1 MYGLMSNLIHPCI
14 TSLEMIDMRVFV
26 YFNLHKKCFSIKA
39 LEGDR
44 KGRVVAH
51 SNTVLLES
59 CKFKVSEAG
68 RQRVLREKRKNV
80 HAGVTGV
87 WINGDRVES
96 HYEFL
101 SMVGRQVTYNPYK
114 YDSFVIKAT
123 EQSVDRADVVGMKVF
138 ADAEGTKRGA
148 IYMRDFK

>member
-1 MYGLMSNLIHPCI
+1 
-14 TSLEMIDMRVFV
+14 MRVFV

-51 SNTVLLES
+51 SDTVLLEG
-59 CKFKVSEAG
+59 CKLMVSEAG

-87 WINGDRVES
+87 WINADRAES
-96 HYEFL
+96 HFEFL

-114 YDSFVIKAT
+114 YSSFVIKAT
-123 EQSVDRADVVGMKVF
+123 EQSVDKADVVAMKVF
-138 ADAEGTKRGA
+138 ADAEGIKRGA

>member
-1 MYGLMSNLIHPCI
+1 
-14 TSLEMIDMRVFV
+14 MRVFV
-26 YFNLHKKCFSIKA
+26 YFNLHRKCFSIKA

-51 SNTVLLES
+51 STTVLLEG

-80 HAGVTGV
+80 HAGVTGT
-87 WINGDRVES
+87 WINADRVES
-96 HYEFL
+96 CYEFL
-101 SMVGRQVTYNPYK
+101 SMVGRQVSYNPYK

-123 EQSVDRADVVGMKVF
+123 EQSVDKADVVGMKVF

>member
-1 MYGLMSNLIHPCI
+1 
-14 TSLEMIDMRVFV
+14 MRVFV

-51 SNTVLLES
+51 SETVLLEG

-68 RQRVLREKRKNV
+68 RQRVLREKKKNV

-87 WINGDRVES
+87 WINAEDRIES
-96 HYEFL
+96 HFNFL
-101 SMVGRQVTYNPYK
+101 TMVGRQVTYNPYK
-114 YDSFVIKAT
+114 YASFVVKAT
-123 EQSVDRADVVGMKVF
+123 EQPIGLADVVAMKAMTT
-138 ADAEGTKRGA
+138 ADGVKRGV
-148 IYMRDFK
+148 IYTRNLS

>member
-1 MYGLMSNLIHPCI
+1 
-14 TSLEMIDMRVFV
+14 MRVFV

-51 SNTVLLES
+51 SDTVVLEGCKLL
-59 CKFKVSEAG
+59 VSEAG

-114 YDSFVIKAT
+114 YSSFIIKAT
-123 EQSVDRADVVGMKVF
+123 EQSVDKADVVAMKVF

>member
-1 MYGLMSNLIHPCI
+1 
-14 TSLEMIDMRVFV
+14 MRVFV

-51 SNTVLLES
+51 STTVLLEG

-80 HAGVTGV
+80 HAGVTGT
-87 WINGDRVES
+87 WINADRVES
-96 HYEFL
+96 CYEFL
-101 SMVGRQVTYNPYK
+101 SMVGRQVSYNPYK
-114 YDSFVIKAT
+114 YDSFIIKAT
-123 EQSVDRADVVGMKVF
+123 EQTVDRADVVGMKVF

-148 IYMRDFK
+148 IYMRNFL

>member
-1 MYGLMSNLIHPCI
+1 
-14 TSLEMIDMRVFV
+14 
-26 YFNLHKKCFSIKA
+26 
-39 LEGDR
+39 
-44 KGRVVAH
+44 
-51 SNTVLLES
+51 VLLEG

-80 HAGVTGV
+80 HAGVTGT

-123 EQSVDRADVVGMKVF
+123 EQSVDKADVVGMKVF
-138 ADAEGTKRGA
+138 ADAEGIKRGA

>member
-1 MYGLMSNLIHPCI
+1 
-14 TSLEMIDMRVFV
+14 MRVFV
-26 YFNLHKKCFSIKA
+26 YFNLHRKCFSIKA

-51 SNTVLLES
+51 SSTVLLEG

-80 HAGVTGV
+80 HAGVTGT
-87 WINGDRVES
+87 WINADRVES
-96 HYEFL
+96 CYEFL
-101 SMVGRQVTYNPYK
+101 SMVGRQVSYNPYK
-114 YDSFVIKAT
+114 YSSFVIKAT
-123 EQSVDRADVVGMKVF
+123 EQTVDKADVVGMKVF

-148 IYMRDFK
+148 IYMRNF

>member
-1 MYGLMSNLIHPCI
+1 
-14 TSLEMIDMRVFV
+14 MRVFV

-80 HAGVTGV
+80 HAGVTGT
-87 WINGDRVES
+87 WINADRVES
-96 HYEFL
+96 CYEFL
-101 SMVGRQVTYNPYK
+101 SMVGRQVSYNPYK
-114 YDSFVIKAT
+114 YSSFVIKAT
-123 EQSVDRADVVGMKVF
+123 EQTVDKADVVGMKVF

-148 IYMRDFK
+148 IYMRNL

>member
-1 MYGLMSNLIHPCI
+1 
-14 TSLEMIDMRVFV
+14 MRVFV

-44 KGRVVAH
+44 KGRVIAH
-51 SNTVLLES
+51 SNTVLLEG
-59 CKFKVSEAG
+59 CKLLVSEAG

-80 HAGVTGV
+80 HAGVSGT
-87 WINGDRVES
+87 WINYCTNRANNAFD
-96 HYEFL
+96 FI
-101 SMVGRQVTYNPYK
+101 SMIGRQVTYNPYK

-123 EQSVDRADVVGMKVF
+123 EQSVDKADVVGMKVF
-138 ADAEGTKRGA
+138 ADAEGIKRGA

>member
-1 MYGLMSNLIHPCI
+1 
-14 TSLEMIDMRVFV
+14 MRVFV

-39 LEGDR
+39 LEGAD

-51 SNTVLLES
+51 RDTVVLDGCKLL
-59 CKFKVSEAG
+59 VSEAG

-114 YDSFVIKAT
+114 YESFVIKAT
-123 EQSVDRADVVGMKVF
+123 EQTVDKADVVGMKVF

-148 IYMRDFK
+148 IYMRNL

>member
-1 MYGLMSNLIHPCI
+1 
-14 TSLEMIDMRVFV
+14 MRVFV

-80 HAGVTGV
+80 HAGVTGT
-87 WINGDRVES
+87 WINADRVES
-96 HYEFL
+96 CYEFL
-101 SMVGRQVTYNPYK
+101 SMVGRQVSYNPYK
-114 YDSFVIKAT
+114 YSSFIIKAT
-123 EQSVDRADVVGMKVF
+123 EQSVDKADVVGMKVF

-148 IYMRDFK
+148 IYMRNFL